1 MSGSVRQCVT
11 KLCMCKQIGVAQ
23 HLAGVVS
30 EVSSVELE
38 LHCLF
43 WLTSGCF
50 QVDSVASIMKS

>member
-38 LHCLF
+38 VHCLF

-50 QVDSVASIMKS
+50 